1 MRWPMRSIP
10 GIRRVSLLAPA
21 AVTLAAVATLSF
33 AADSAGQ
40 KPASKAGGSTGHAPA
55 GQCYEP
61 KLGKNVDCVP
71 STYTTFDIPFDK
83 LPGGRMDKN
92 GNLDPKS
99 SPEDAHAGAFV
110 AARRLGLFKNFE
122 WVHWIPTAPSRR
134 DPATGKWSG
143 GDLDGFPT
151 GWGSTGLG
159 IAGDCLFWGRSNS
172 TNTTGPGVTRDII
185 IFKIQPNPEKDAP
198 VQVGTMPQFTTDNG
212 KTAVR
217 DRELRPYNYTS
228 TDGRERMLMV
238 RSAATGTGGDVITY
252 TVDPQTCLPTDK
264 GATAKGVA
272 AHEFYLWHDQRNP
285 NRLLVISQTYGAQD
299 EDLIVTAVTD
309 EKTGEVLKEPLFLAS
324 FTLENIGGPIR
335 NERPDGSGLY
345 QSGRFADFSELT
357 DQWGRPGAKEPNM
370 VNSLHS
376 GTMSDDGERFYVAG
390 TTAGMYILDTEKIGQ
405 STNAQI
411 AAGSICHQK
420 SSNAWVDGKVGGVID
435 VKKVPDVANDCLHPV
450 LNSDAG
456 VLAMLKSE
464 RSDADKLARY
474 VRLETRSR
482 FSFTPPMVAMVG
494 VHSAVPV
501 PNRPSKTKGNTKK
514 RPAWVVITEE
524 WPFGPC
530 PERGMRIINVE
541 SEITPVMV
549 GAIAQS
555 DSLVENCLAQPKP
568 PGALIRPMMHA
579 HNPTVLE
586 NLVFVGWLGQGV
598 RAIDISNPFNP
609 REVGHAR
616 PVPWGDIMTYP
627 DIHNGLI
634 YVGDNQSGLHVLKYT
649 GPRANELPQHT
660 IYSSNRTSP
669 HPSGPPKSA
678 AK

>member
-1 MRWPMRSIP
+1 MRSTWLALM
-10 GIRRVSLLAPA
+10 VSTVGLAI
-21 AVTLAAVATLSF
+21 V
-33 AADSAGQ
+33 SAE
-40 KPASKAGGSTGHAPA
+40 SLAGGANRTDAR
-55 GQCYEP
+55 CTDP
-61 KLGKNVDCVP
+61 KSGKSVDCVP
-71 STYTTFDIPFDK
+71 TTFTTFDIPFAK
-83 LPGGRMDKN
+83 LPGGRMDAH

-110 AARRLGLFKNFE
+110 AAKKLGLFRNFE
-122 WVHWIPTAPSRR
+122 WIHWVPTAPSKK

-159 IAGDCLFWGRSNS
+159 IAGDCLYWGRSNS
-172 TNTTGPGVTRDII
+172 TNTTGKRVTLDVK
-185 IFKIQPNPEKDAP
+185 IFKIQPNPEKDPP
-198 VQVGTMPQFTTDNG
+198 VEVGTMPQMTVDNG
-212 KTAVR
+212 ETAVR

-228 TDGRERMLMV
+228 TDGVERMLMV

-252 TVDPQTCLPTDK
+252 TLDPRTCLPVDD
-264 GATAKGVA
+264 GAKAKGVL
-272 AHEFYLWHDQRNP
+272 AHEFYLWHDSRNP
-285 NRLLVISQTYGAQD
+285 NRLLVLSQTYGSQD
-299 EDLIVTAVTD
+299 EDLIVTAITD
-309 EKTGEVLKEPLFLAS
+309 EQTGKVLKDPLFLAS

-335 NERPDGSGLY
+335 NERPDATGLY
-345 QSGRFADFSELT
+345 SSGRFVDYHQLT
-357 DQWGRPGAKEPNM
+357 DQWGRPGASQASQ

-390 TTAGMYILDTEKIGQ
+390 TTAGMYILNTEKIAHNTNAQLGSGEVCNQ
-405 STNAQI
+405 RSTNAWMD
-411 AAGSICHQK
+411 A
-420 SSNAWVDGKVGGVID
+420 KVGGVVD
-435 VKKVPDVANDCLHPV
+435 VKKLPAVADDCVHPV
-450 LNSDAG
+450 LNSDPG
-456 VLAMLKSE
+456 VLAMLRSD

-474 VRLETRSR
+474 TRLETRSR
-482 FSFTPPMVAMVG
+482 FSFTPPLVAMVG

-501 PNRPSKTKGNTKK
+501 PNRPSLTNGNTKK

-530 PERGMRIINVE
+530 PERGLRMINVE
-541 SEITPVMV
+541 SEITPMMV
-549 GAIAQS
+549 GALAQS
-555 DSLVENCLAQPKP
+555 DSLVENCLAQAKP

-586 NLVFVGWLGQGV
+586 HIVFVGWLGHGL

-634 YVGDNQSGLHVLKYT
+634 YVGDNQTGLHVLKYT
-649 GPRANELPQHT
+649 GPYADEVPKNAV
-660 IYSSNRTSP
+660 YSSNRTSP
-669 HPSGPPKSA
+669 HPSGPPRSGKN
-678 AK
+678 